1 MVPDDEIDLQVD
13 DLMAYFNV
21 AGLGTEQNDE
31 EGMKELLDEMISEI
45 EGKDD
50 DSSVNEVETALRIV
64 GFTGPDSKPYS
75 LVQLL
80 QPMILVA
87 KEDKDLEFDQRELLL
102 SSDEATRLVP
112 QLEADFKEEFEKAG
126 LI

>member
-87 KEDKDLEFDQRELLL
+87 KEDKDLEFDQRELL

>member
-45 EGKDD
+45 EGKGD

-87 KEDKDLEFDQRELLL
+87 KEDKDLEFDQRELL